1 MLTIKQIKMLK
12 LLDKQVMNCNLC
24 ELKPNGTAKP
34 YWTSDTKYA
43 IIGEIPGLNEIRQQ
57 VPFLGAAG
65 KILTDELSK
74 VNFESKDFLIIN
86 TVQCRPTDS
95 KKPNEDQIIKCQ
107 GYLRKYLKVIKPE
120 KILCLGNYAKYIFTG
135 NFYGVLSQR
144 GVFFDG
150 KLDGDVKFPALITIH
165 PAYCI
170 YNSDE
175 GLTMLRDDIKLF
187 KDTNFEKKIDW
198 LFTEDDFRV

>member
-24 ELKPNGTAKP
+24 ELKSNGTAKP
-34 YWTSDTKYA
+34 YWTPDSKYA
-43 IIGEIPGLNEIRQQ
+43 IIGEIPGVNEVRQQ
-57 VPFLGAAG
+57 IPFLGAAG

-86 TVQCRPTDS
+86 TVQCRPNDS

-107 GYLRKYLKVIKPE
+107 VYLRKYLKVIKPE
-120 KILCLGNYAKYIFTG
+120 KILCLGNYAKYIFTN
-135 NFYGVLSQR
+135 NFYGVLAQR

-150 KLDGDVKFPALITIH
+150 ELDGGVKIPALITVH

-175 GLTMLRDDIKLF
+175 GLPMLRNDIKLF
-187 KDTNFEKKIDW
+187 KETNFVDW
-198 LFTEDDFRV
+198 MFTEDDFRL